1 MPDTLSD
8 VTKKL
13 SENNQQN
20 RLGHTET
27 RNQLVQ
33 LNVKFDNFFTT
44 LKEQFGDKLEDKRE
58 SRNTKAAARTSATT
72 KGKDGTRVG
81 IIGGVLPV
89 LSGLTAGIVALAAS
103 LTGLDDVLRGA
114 FIVKVLAQV
123 GAGLARIAKGIS
135 NAGSSVI
142 RGLRGAITGLTELGK
157 NLRGIIVFSPEA
169 RAAFTEFVDDL
180 RLRFMIFSDE
190 LKKSF
195 SQKLTEFRPQIV
207 TNIVDTITDFLKAA
221 RVGILTTIPEDIGKV
236 TTRVSE
242 ILRPVT
248 MFLSAIPEKLS
259 AIGKFIPTINFTAL
273 KNVFQG
279 ADGTGGI
286 LGFFT
291 KIFDFLEPVLRPIKF
306 VIQTALR
313 PFVQILLSA
322 IDFVTGFYEGFT
334 GTDKEGIL
342 AKLGAGVEGGIK
354 GVIKGFTM
362 AIDLIFIDF
371 PAWIADKLGFSNIA
385 ANLQKYKLTDLVD
398 PIYDAIKFFFTNI
411 FTNPSAVFQPV
422 VDILKGIPL
431 DFLKT
436 ILAAALPDPE
446 MFKVNTPSVT
456 AFGKTFGG
464 GQVNLNPIPDA
475 LYKFAGIDPGT
486 GQKILQ
492 SNTNMSAEDIADQ
505 DAFGGGGGFSG
516 LSSAVVG
523 NTVDN
528 STNVVSNY
536 SSGGVNSPTQ
546 DSFKRGRGGR

>member
-371 PAWIADKLGFSNIA
+371 PAWIANKLGFSNIA